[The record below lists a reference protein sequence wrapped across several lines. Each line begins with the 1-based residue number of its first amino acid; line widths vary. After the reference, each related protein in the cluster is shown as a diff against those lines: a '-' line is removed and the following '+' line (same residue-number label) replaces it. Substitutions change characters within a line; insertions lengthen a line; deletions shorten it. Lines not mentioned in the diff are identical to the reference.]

1 MLTNSS
7 VTYYVLRLP
16 IMLSTN
22 PEGNYQFIPGT
33 ATFSSGAV
41 AQPGYA
47 MVHAIFRRPL
57 MLAAAFEVMQSHLAG
72 LGRPMQAVAGIELRS
87 PKPFSFASFGGFNK
101 VYVDLLQQYG
111 LQLTVDGKALGP
123 AARSNLAPEPLSIA
137 PSEVSVYA
145 FTYTVRSVAVRGDDG
160 YAQFVAAGSGEL
172 RPAPK
177 STVNQTVNSGTAPRD
192 LIVRVGETNGSALR
206 EKAIYCMNAVA
217 DELSALGTSWADC
230 TAVNIYTV
238 HPISGFLHDDI
249 LLPLGDAAIHGVHW
263 HYTRPPIEEI
273 EFEVDARGVSQEI
286 ML

>member
-1 MLTNSS
+1 MLT
-7 VTYYVLRLP
+7 
-16 IMLSTN
+16 TN

-33 ATFSSGAV
+33 ATFSSGAI

-72 LGRPMQAVAGIELRS
+72 LGRPTQAVAGIELRS

-111 LQLTVDGKALGP
+111 LQMEVGGKPLGP

-137 PSEVSVYA
+137 PSEVCVYA
-145 FTYTVRSVAVRGDDG
+145 FTYTVRGDEE
-160 YAQFVAAGSGEL
+160 YPQFVAAGSGEL

-177 STVNQTVNSGTAPRD
+177 ATVNQTVNSGKAPRE
-192 LIVRVGETNGSALR
+192 LIVRLGETHGSAMR

-217 DELSALGTSWADC
+217 DELTALGTSWADC

-238 HPISGFLHDDI
+238 HDISGFLYDDI
-249 LLPLGDAAIHGVHW
+249 LLPLGNAAIHGVHW

-286 ML
+286 IL